1 VIPDWLQETREYPA
15 RPDRNAFIEKSILSM
30 LGLLSRMRPPRTTA
44 GKRGRINA
52 RVGLA
57 SAVLL
62 ILLLSLARDVL
73 FVAYAGALLLAILS
87 VQRGE
92 VILRILT
99 TSLPLAMLTAL
110 VMLPSALWGNPAS
123 LTMIPLKVFLSVVAL
138 RLLVENEPWESIL
151 DALRVF
157 FLPRLFILVLDI
169 TTRYLVLLGEHSL
182 AMLWAL
188 RLRSVGHNSRK
199 AASLAG
205 IVGALFLKSRQMA
218 EETYAAMEC
227 RCFTG
232 RYPGGR
238 ARRTSVTDLAAL
250 GLDALTVVLFFAVR
264 AA

>member
-1 VIPDWLQETREYPA
+1 M
-15 RPDRNAFIEKSILSM
+15 SIRSV
-30 LGLLSRMRPPRTTA
+30 LGLLSRFRRPRAGA
-44 GKRGRINA
+44 GKGGRVNA

-62 ILLLSLARDVL
+62 ILLLSLSRDVL

-87 VQRGE
+87 FQRGQ
-92 VILRILT
+92 VILRILKT
-99 TSLPLAMLTAL
+99 GVPIAMFTAL
-110 VMLPSALWGNPAS
+110 LMLPSALWGNPAS
-123 LTMIPLKVFLSVVAL
+123 LTVIPLKVFFSVITL

-151 DALRVF
+151 GALF

-182 AMLWAL
+182 ALLWAL
-188 RLRSVGHNSRK
+188 KLRSVGRNSRK

-205 IVGALFLKSRQMA
+205 IVGALFLTSRAMA

-232 RYPGGR
+232 RYPRRR
-238 ARRTSVTDLAAL
+238 APGTSVADLAAF
-250 GLDALTVVLFFAVR
+250 GLDALSIFLFFAVR
-264 AA
+264 PV